1 MAHDVRMLNQLRW
14 AKLRGSYVA
23 IVVTLLIS
31 VVVSPGTAQ
40 AATIPFSFEVTAD
53 TSIFG
58 VPSLATLNLP
68 TTIIGSGAFGPLGS
82 AIYSEAGTITF
93 MMLPSGAFVPSSVMN
108 NFTASFNGG
117 ANTFMGTNSVGFGA
131 PNAMGLPTFSSTLTI
146 QSGTGI
152 FSGATGFAT
161 ATGTGNPPSVTF
173 SGNGQITASALNAVP
188 EPGSIALVGTCMAG
202 LAGIAVVRKRS
213 RS

>member
-1 MAHDVRMLNQLRW
+1 MAHDVRRLNQLRW

-23 IVVTLLIS
+23 IVVALLI

-40 AATIPFSFEVTAD
+40 AATIPFTFEVTAE
-53 TSIFG
+53 TSVFG
-58 VPSLATLNLP
+58 VPSLATPNLP
-68 TTIIGSGAFGPLGS
+68 TTIIGSGSFAPFGS

-93 MMLPSGAFVPSSVMN
+93 VMLPSGTFVPSAVMN

-117 ANTFMGTNSVGFGA
+117 SNTIMGTNSVSFGA
-131 PNAMGLPTFSSTLTI
+131 PNAMGMPTFSSTLMI
-146 QSGTGI
+146 LSGTGI
-152 FSGATGFAT
+152 FNGATGFAS

-202 LAGIAVVRKRS
+202 LAGIMVVRKRS
-213 RS
+213 RT